1 MKLYSENDS
10 YKIYN
15 GDMLDMLQVIKPE
28 SIDAIVCDPPYELG
42 FMNKSWDSTGI
53 AFKKETWENCF
64 EVLKPGG
71 YLLAFGGSRTYHR
84 IACAIE
90 DAGFEIRD
98 CVMYL
103 YGCYSSDTQV
113 LTNEGWKYFYE
124 LNKTEKVLQW
134 DKDNDKLSWIK
145 PLNYFEYN
153 IDDELILLQNRHTEQ
168 LITKNH
174 KVVCDIKKDHKQYHN
189 KYDYIEA
196 QKILKS
202 DFVKLPLASYY
213 YGSLHYKYAYI
224 IGWFLT
230 DAWIHKDGKA
240 VCFSQSKKD
249 KLVKLKN
256 ELERLKE
263 KGLCKYSEYIR
274 KSKKENQQE
283 EHSFYVTGKIAN
295 YLINEFPNREFKE
308 EFIELDK
315 ESKDKLLEGL
325 IDGDGSSRENSSS
338 HTFWSK
344 KDFRNNIL
352 SAMLTTMGY
361 RNYISY
367 SEGHKGV
374 VFNTKHQTTE
384 IQYKHKKE
392 NVKYSGKV
400 YCLQTETGAFVVRRK
415 GKPFISGNSGFPKS
429 MDIAKQIDKKGGND
443 YSKQFAIDLKKARES
458 KNLTMKY
465 CDDKYCNGSTNWSW
479 YEGRKDGCRVPDY
492 QTYLEIIKEFP
503 ELEKYKELIKEA
515 EREVVGKKEYTNDK
529 NVMNISNYN
538 GERVH
543 LDITIPSTD
552 LAKEWQGWGTCLK
565 PAYEPI
571 IVARKPFKGSVVDNI
586 IKYRVGGINI
596 DECRVVCNDKVKMN
610 IRDTSSCSDGW
621 NRPWMDDKEKDKL
634 RQEIAI
640 EKANNLGRFP
650 ANVIL
655 TYDETDFDE
664 VCGGMPY
671 TKNNTKTHSAKNSD
685 NNVNFNASKS
695 VNVIG
700 YEDSGSA
707 SRYFY
712 CAKASKKD
720 RDEGLDAFQDK
731 TFHSV
736 LNQKNGSGD
745 RLDGAKTPIRKNI
758 HPTCK
763 PTELMQYLVRL
774 VSPKGAT
781 ILDPFM
787 GSGSTGKAV
796 MFENRERDANYKFI
810 GIELTDEYLPIA
822 QARIEYARDKFKY
835 DLEQEKVTKGKQN
848 IFDFMESEE

>member
-53 AFKKETWENCF
+53 AFKKETWQNCF

-98 CVMYL
+98 CIMYL
-103 YGCYSSDTQV
+103 YGTGFSKS
-113 LTNEGWKYFYE
+113 
-124 LNKTEKVLQW
+124 
-134 DKDNDKLSWIK
+134 
-145 PLNYFEYN
+145 YN
-153 IDDELILLQNRHTEQ
+153 IG
-168 LITKNH
+168 
-174 KVVCDIKKDHKQYHN
+174 
-189 KYDYIEA
+189 
-196 QKILKS
+196 
-202 DFVKLPLASYY
+202 LA
-213 YGSLHYKYAYI
+213 
-224 IGWFLT
+224 
-230 DAWIHKDGKA
+230 
-240 VCFSQSKKD
+240 
-249 KLVKLKN
+249 
-256 ELERLKE
+256 
-263 KGLCKYSEYIR
+263 
-274 KSKKENQQE
+274 
-283 EHSFYVTGKIAN
+283 
-295 YLINEFPNREFKE
+295 
-308 EFIELDK
+308 
-315 ESKDKLLEGL
+315 
-325 IDGDGSSRENSSS
+325 
-338 HTFWSK
+338 
-344 KDFRNNIL
+344 
-352 SAMLTTMGY
+352 
-361 RNYISY
+361 
-367 SEGHKGV
+367 
-374 VFNTKHQTTE
+374 
-384 IQYKHKKE
+384 
-392 NVKYSGKV
+392 
-400 YCLQTETGAFVVRRK
+400 
-415 GKPFISGNSGFPKS
+415 
-429 MDIAKQIDKKGGND
+429 IDKKNGVDNRTGNIRTD
-443 YSKQFAIDLKKARES
+443 GVNNQNICYDFKA
-458 KNLTMKY
+458 MKP
-465 CDDKYCNGSTNWSW
+465 KF
-479 YEGRKDGCRVPDY
+479 E
-492 QTYLEIIKEFP
+492 
-503 ELEKYKELIKEA
+503 
-515 EREVVGKKEYTNDK
+515 ERIAQN
-529 NVMNISNYN
+529 
-538 GERVH
+538 
-543 LDITIPSTD
+543 
-552 LAKEWQGWGTCLK
+552 EWQGWGTCLK

-596 DECRVVCNDKVKMN
+596 DGCKIGN
-610 IRDTSSCSDGW
+610 
-621 NRPWMDDKEKDKL
+621 EKRTQFSGKSNG
-634 RQEIAI
+634 RIYSEYSQKNAHFETV
-640 EKANNLGRFP
+640 EGRFP

-720 RDEGLDAFQDK
+720 RDEGLDAFEERK
-731 TFHSV
+731 TT
-736 LNQKNGSGD
+736 
-745 RLDGAKTPIRKNI
+745 DGCIRANVETARKFGVNSALRKNI

>member
-1 MKLYSENDS
+1 M
-10 YKIYN
+10 
-15 GDMLDMLQVIKPE
+15 V
-28 SIDAIVCDPPYELG
+28 
-42 FMNKSWDSTGI
+42 
-53 AFKKETWENCF
+53 
-64 EVLKPGG
+64 
-71 YLLAFGGSRTYHR
+71 
-84 IACAIE
+84 
-90 DAGFEIRD
+90 
-98 CVMYL
+98 
-103 YGCYSSDTQV
+103 
-113 LTNEGWKYFYE
+113 
-124 LNKTEKVLQW
+124 
-134 DKDNDKLSWIK
+134 
-145 PLNYFEYN
+145 
-153 IDDELILLQNRHTEQ
+153 
-168 LITKNH
+168 
-174 KVVCDIKKDHKQYHN
+174 
-189 KYDYIEA
+189 
-196 QKILKS
+196 
-202 DFVKLPLASYY
+202 
-213 YGSLHYKYAYI
+213 
-224 IGWFLT
+224 LT

-274 KSKKENQQE
+274 KSKKENQKE

-325 IDGDGSSRENSSS
+325 IDGDGSSRENSYS

-571 IVARKPFKGSVVDNI
+571 IVARKPFKSSVVDNI
-586 IKYRVGGINI
+586 IKYRVGGLNI
-596 DECRVVCNDKVKMN
+596 DECRVKNTNADNCDLEKRQVSKAVGSNN
-610 IRDTSSCSDGW
+610 DGW
-621 NRPWMDDKEKDKL
+621 FLDKMRNYSTKHGVVD
-634 RQEIAI
+634 
-640 EKANNLGRFP
+640 NGRFP
-650 ANVIL
+650 ANVI
-655 TYDETDFDE
+655 TDGSEE
-664 VCGGMPY
+664 VAKGMP
-671 TKNNTKTHSAKNSD
+671 NTTSTPIAEESAM
-685 NNVNFNASKS
+685 
-695 VNVIG
+695 
-700 YEDSGSA
+700 
-707 SRYFY
+707 RYFY
-712 CAKASKKD
+712 SAKASKKD
-720 RDEGLDAFQDK
+720 RDEGLDAFELRK
-731 TFHSV
+731 TT
-736 LNQKNGSGD
+736 
-745 RLDGAKTPIRKNI
+745 DGCISANVETARKFGANSALRKNI

-835 DLEQEKVTKGKQN
+835 DLEQEKVTNGKQN
-848 IFDFMESEE
+848 IFDFIESEE

>member
-53 AFKKETWENCF
+53 AFKKETWQNCF

-103 YGCYSSDTQV
+103 YGSGFSKSHNIGLAIDKKNGVESEVVGVGKSGCNSRAYQS
-113 LTNEGWKYFYE
+113 
-124 LNKTEKVLQW
+124 EK
-134 DKDNDKLSWIK
+134 
-145 PLNYFEYN
+145 PTTAGNY
-153 IDDELILLQNRHTEQ
+153 
-168 LITKNH
+168 
-174 KVVCDIKKDHKQYHN
+174 DIKK
-189 KYDYIEA
+189 
-196 QKILKS
+196 
-202 DFVKLPLASYY
+202 
-213 YGSLHYKYAYI
+213 
-224 IGWFLT
+224 
-230 DAWIHKDGKA
+230 
-240 VCFSQSKKD
+240 SQ
-249 KLVKLKN
+249 N
-256 ELERLKE
+256 
-263 KGLCKYSEYIR
+263 
-274 KSKKENQQE
+274 
-283 EHSFYVTGKIAN
+283 
-295 YLINEFPNREFKE
+295 
-308 EFIELDK
+308 
-315 ESKDKLLEGL
+315 
-325 IDGDGSSRENSSS
+325 
-338 HTFWSK
+338 
-344 KDFRNNIL
+344 
-352 SAMLTTMGY
+352 
-361 RNYISY
+361 
-367 SEGHKGV
+367 
-374 VFNTKHQTTE
+374 
-384 IQYKHKKE
+384 
-392 NVKYSGKV
+392 
-400 YCLQTETGAFVVRRK
+400 
-415 GKPFISGNSGFPKS
+415 
-429 MDIAKQIDKKGGND
+429 
-443 YSKQFAIDLKKARES
+443 
-458 KNLTMKY
+458 
-465 CDDKYCNGSTNWSW
+465 
-479 YEGRKDGCRVPDY
+479 
-492 QTYLEIIKEFP
+492 
-503 ELEKYKELIKEA
+503 
-515 EREVVGKKEYTNDK
+515 
-529 NVMNISNYN
+529 
-538 GERVH
+538 
-543 LDITIPSTD
+543 
-552 LAKEWQGWGTCLK
+552 EWQGWGTCLK

-650 ANVIL
+650 ANVI
-655 TYDETDFDE
+655 TDGSEE
-664 VCGGMPY
+664 VAKGMP
-671 TKNNTKTHSAKNSD
+671 NTTSTPIAEESAM
-685 NNVNFNASKS
+685 
-695 VNVIG
+695 
-700 YEDSGSA
+700 
-707 SRYFY
+707 RYFY
-712 CAKASKKD
+712 SAKASKKD

>member
-53 AFKKETWENCF
+53 AFKKETWQNCF

-98 CVMYL
+98 CIMYL

-263 KGLCKYSEYIR
+263 KGLCKYSEYII

-325 IDGDGSSRENSSS
+325 IDGDGSSRENSYS

-429 MDIAKQIDKKGGND
+429 MDIAKALEGKLTLGSSNPKDFKKLNGEQITRGNWGYATMQLEQGYRNKNYD
-443 YSKQFAIDLKKARES
+443 TEAES
-458 KNLTMKY
+458 
-465 CDDKYCNGSTNWSW
+465 
-479 YEGRKDGCRVPDY
+479 E
-492 QTYLEIIKEFP
+492 TYLGK
-503 ELEKYKELIKEA
+503 LEP
-515 EREVVGKKEYTNDK
+515 T
-529 NVMNISNYN
+529 
-538 GERVH
+538 
-543 LDITIPSTD
+543 TD

-596 DECRVVCNDKVKMN
+596 DGCRIGN
-610 IRDTSSCSDGW
+610 
-621 NRPWMDDKEKDKL
+621 EKRTQFSGKSNG
-634 RQEIAI
+634 RIYSEYSQKNAHFETV
-640 EKANNLGRFP
+640 EGRFP

-720 RDEGLDAFQDK
+720 RDEGLDAFEERK
-731 TFHSV
+731 TT
-736 LNQKNGSGD
+736 
-745 RLDGAKTPIRKNI
+745 DGYIRANVEAARKFGANSALRKNI

>member
-15 GDMLDMLQVIKPE
+15 GDMLDMLQVIEPE

-53 AFKKETWENCF
+53 AFKKETWQNCF

-103 YGCYSSDTQV
+103 YGT
-113 LTNEGWKYFYE
+113 
-124 LNKTEKVLQW
+124 
-134 DKDNDKLSWIK
+134 
-145 PLNYFEYN
+145 
-153 IDDELILLQNRHTEQ
+153 
-168 LITKNH
+168 
-174 KVVCDIKKDHKQYHN
+174 
-189 KYDYIEA
+189 
-196 QKILKS
+196 
-202 DFVKLPLASYY
+202 
-213 YGSLHYKYAYI
+213 
-224 IGWFLT
+224 
-230 DAWIHKDGKA
+230 
-240 VCFSQSKKD
+240 
-249 KLVKLKN
+249 
-256 ELERLKE
+256 
-263 KGLCKYSEYIR
+263 
-274 KSKKENQQE
+274 
-283 EHSFYVTGKIAN
+283 
-295 YLINEFPNREFKE
+295 
-308 EFIELDK
+308 
-315 ESKDKLLEGL
+315 
-325 IDGDGSSRENSSS
+325 
-338 HTFWSK
+338 
-344 KDFRNNIL
+344 
-352 SAMLTTMGY
+352 
-361 RNYISY
+361 
-367 SEGHKGV
+367 
-374 VFNTKHQTTE
+374 
-384 IQYKHKKE
+384 
-392 NVKYSGKV
+392 
-400 YCLQTETGAFVVRRK
+400 
-415 GKPFISGNSGFPKS
+415 GFPKS
-429 MDIAKQIDKKGGND
+429 MDIAKALEGKLTLGSSNPKDFKKLNGEQITRGNWGYATMQLEQGYRNKNYD
-443 YSKQFAIDLKKARES
+443 TEAES
-458 KNLTMKY
+458 
-465 CDDKYCNGSTNWSW
+465 
-479 YEGRKDGCRVPDY
+479 E
-492 QTYLEIIKEFP
+492 TYLGK
-503 ELEKYKELIKEA
+503 LEP
-515 EREVVGKKEYTNDK
+515 T
-529 NVMNISNYN
+529 
-538 GERVH
+538 
-543 LDITIPSTD
+543 TD

-571 IVARKPFKGSVVDNI
+571 IVARKPFKSSVVDNI

-650 ANVIL
+650 ANVI
-655 TYDETDFDE
+655 TDGSEE
-664 VCGGMPY
+664 VAKGMP
-671 TKNNTKTHSAKNSD
+671 NTTSTPIAEESAM
-685 NNVNFNASKS
+685 
-695 VNVIG
+695 
-700 YEDSGSA
+700 
-707 SRYFY
+707 RYFY
-712 CAKASKKD
+712 SAKASKKD